1 MEKLI
6 RNRASVKS
14 RLTIFSKFVAQ
25 LESKF
30 PYRNITDQNFELEI
44 DTRLRRIEKSQIDEI
59 AENLDKFIERES
71 FERDY
76 FASIAKGKLFT
87 QAAQTETQALEQGK
101 RVRGTPKQNTRTK
114 LNPFWTSKPHCTF
127 CKKEHYVQDC
137 HYFSNINLSNRMDH
151 VKRAKLCINCLRLG
165 PMVKEYRSRS
175 CTVCKARHNTLLHMH
190 STDAIATT
198 QNGDGAPQESVND
211 MLTVGNSV
219 EEVTTE
225 QPVIDINVYSNLSKL
240 EGIFAYCCA
249 FSSNC
254 RRSATER
261 TFGPLTSKE
270 IKLASLYLIKISQRE
285 SFSSEIIAGSRSRP
299 SLVTSFLRPVRFHT
313 INTTHFIIA
322 ADPDLTKIPEARP
335 SHFQRIQQLQ
345 QYFWN
350 RWSREYI
357 SEMQQRNKWALQH
370 GTLKFNDLVLVM
382 EDNQPSVR
390 WALRRIEVLHPGGEG
405 VARVATIRTP
415 TGRRQAVV
423 RKDLSTSR
431 W

>member
-1 MEKLI
+1 MGSL
-6 RNRASVKS
+6 
-14 RLTIFSKFVAQ
+14 L
-25 LESKF
+25 L
-30 PYRNITDQNFELEI
+30 
-44 DTRLRRIEKSQIDEI
+44 TRLG
-59 AENLDKFIERES
+59 DK
-71 FERDY
+71 
-76 FASIAKGKLFT
+76 
-87 QAAQTETQALEQGK
+87 
-101 RVRGTPKQNTRTK
+101 
-114 LNPFWTSKPHCTF
+114 
-127 CKKEHYVQDC
+127 
-137 HYFSNINLSNRMDH
+137 
-151 VKRAKLCINCLRLG
+151 
-165 PMVKEYRSRS
+165 
-175 CTVCKARHNTLLHMH
+175 
-190 STDAIATT
+190 
-198 QNGDGAPQESVND
+198 
-211 MLTVGNSV
+211 
-219 EEVTTE
+219 VTTE

-357 SEMQQRNKWALQH
+357 SEMQQRNKWASQH

-382 EDNQPSVR
+382 EDNQPSAR

-415 TGRRQAVV
+415 TGSVRRSFAKICPLPAGDLCRTKVANRVSFNAPKSLRCDLNGSPSTPQKPTPCRNMNSEDFDLNSLTGWTKKNAVGMQGQRAHTSVTKRTPPVQLLIPPPRQAQRPQTQALGPQERTELPLTCQDTKKTGTG
-423 RKDLSTSR
+423 RKRRTRPYPTTNSHTPKARQLQ
-431 W
+431 